1 MGDVLASKIVESVAD
16 AEGVEPAELDFTLY
30 EYVEPDAIELLAANE
45 AATWTLTFELPKHD
59 VTVTSDGRVL
69 VDVLDG
75 DAREPVSTD
84 APDPETLCSEG
95 D

>member
-1 MGDVLASKIVESVAD
+1 MEDFLAPKIVEAVAD

-30 EYVEPDAIELLAANE
+30 EHVEPDAIELLAANE
-45 AATWTLTFELPKHD
+45 TATWTLTFELPNHD

-75 DAREPVSTD
+75 HAREPATTD
-84 APDPETLCSEG
+84 APDAETVCSEG
-95 D
+95 G

>member
-1 MGDVLASKIVESVAD
+1 M
-16 AEGVEPAELDFTLY
+16 
-30 EYVEPDAIELLAANE
+30 AANE